1 MAAPKPGRACA
12 LRGCKGLVPGGSG
25 QALCIKCKA
34 CVKRME
40 FKKPKE
46 LLGDLEEATLKCER
60 IKKVLGLWV

>member
-1 MAAPKPGRACA
+1 
-12 LRGCKGLVPGGSG
+12 
-25 QALCIKCKA
+25 
-34 CVKRME
+34 ME